1 MIMANKTVR
10 DISPSAGMVVMLL
23 LLTANPV
30 HSQSILEEVTVTARK
45 RSENLQEIPDSVTV
59 FNTELIRDARIENI
73 KDFAE
78 LTPNLNVSSNWRQG
92 LNFVSIRGL
101 ITPQVGEAPLSF
113 VVDGITVPN
122 LEFVNQGL
130 HDIERIEVLR
140 GPQGALYGKNAI
152 GGAINIIT
160 RQPSDELSGVVQAS
174 YGEGDDVRFSGAL
187 SGPLAQDRVY
197 YRISGNYRDYNG
209 QIENSF
215 TDRKVD
221 YIDDHYGLQGL
232 LRFNLSEQ
240 TTLDLHG
247 RYSNATQG
255 TNYMSYIQL
264 EQLEDFSIA
273 PDQNAIGID
282 EWVLWNVSAKLDH
295 EAGHGTFTLLAG
307 FNKSADDQFSDADF
321 GNLGEADANFFFP
334 STQINAV
341 DEESITIEGRYSS
354 TEDSR
359 LRWLVGGFYETRERK
374 VQFDQIYDYPGTTIV
389 NREDAIP
396 LLVRSN
402 FYNPE
407 DLWVTIFPT
416 DGERTNQET
425 GAFAFFGQ
433 VNYDLTAALELTV
446 ALRYDEEKREAIDE
460 RTRFTSESEVDDT
473 FKELQP
479 KASIAWQASDDILL
493 SATYSRGFRS
503 GGFNEYASTVQRN
516 YSEET
521 SDTFEIG
528 AKTTWLDGRL
538 RFNLALFYIE
548 QENAQFTRF
557 NSSTFTLENLNVDEV
572 EIKGMEVELG
582 ARPVENLD
590 ISFGVGWIDNEIT
603 KNKGIDVFTGLDLAA
618 TVGNTMPYVSD
629 FNLNGS
635 VAYTYQLGALELKPR
650 VSFNTL
656 GPRSFDIFNS
666 LTGES
671 DTHTFVN
678 ASMGL
683 AMENWL
689 ISVYADNL
697 FDEDAQETVFFYNPL
712 IRFPNQPRQV
722 GVQARLQF

>member
-1 MIMANKTVR
+1 MKSINKLWRMKFSYIYAV
-10 DISPSAGMVVMLL
+10 IFSLFI
-23 LLTANPV
+23 TAPV
-30 HSQSILEEVTVTARK
+30 PAQSILEEVTVTARK
-45 RSENLQEIPDSVTV
+45 RTENLQKIPDAVTV
-59 FNTELIRDARIENI
+59 FDSELIQGARIENI

-78 LTPNLNVSSNWRQG
+78 LTPNLNVSSNWRPG

-160 RQPSDELSGVVQAS
+160 RQPSDEMSGVVQAS

-197 YRISGNYRDYNG
+197 YRVSANYRDYNG

-221 YIDDHYGLQGL
+221 YIDDQYGLQGL
-232 LRFNLSEQ
+232 LRFNISAQ
-240 TTLDLHG
+240 TTLDLQG

-255 TNYMSYIQL
+255 TNYMSFIQL
-264 EQLEDFSIA
+264 DQLEDFSIA

-282 EWVLWNVSAKLDH
+282 EAVLWNVSAKFDH
-295 EAGHGTFTLLAG
+295 EAEHGNFTLVAG

-321 GNLGEADANFFFP
+321 GNLGEAEANFFFP

-341 DEESITIEGRYSS
+341 DEKSITIEGRFSS
-354 TEDSR
+354 TEDAR
-359 LRWLVGGFYETRERK
+359 LRWLIGGFYESRERK
-374 VQFDQIYDYPGTTIV
+374 VQFDQIYDFPGTTIV
-389 NREDAIP
+389 TREDVIP
-396 LLVRSN
+396 FLVRSN
-402 FYNPE
+402 FVNPD
-407 DLWVTIFPT
+407 DLWVTVFPT
-416 DGERTNQET
+416 DGERTNQDT
-425 GAFAFFGQ
+425 DAFAFFSQ
-433 VNYDLTAALELTV
+433 VNYDLTDVVELTV

-460 RTRFTSESEVDDT
+460 RRRFTTDSKVEDT

-479 KASIAWQASDDILL
+479 KASITWQATDDILL

-503 GGFNEYASTVQRN
+503 GGFNEYATTVQRN
-516 YSEET
+516 YSKET

-528 AKTTWLDGRL
+528 AKTTWFDGRL
-538 RFNLALFYIE
+538 RFNLAAFYIE

-557 NSSTFTLENLNVDEV
+557 NSSTFTLENLNVEEV
-572 EIKGMEVELG
+572 EIKGAEVELG
-582 ARPVENLD
+582 AIPVENLD
-590 ISFGVGWIDNEIT
+590 IAFGVGWIDNEIT
-603 KNKGIDVFTGLDLAA
+603 NNNGIDVFTGLDLAA

-635 VAYTYQLGALELKPR
+635 ITYTYQLGALELKPR

-666 LTGES
+666 LTGKS

-678 ASMGL
+678 ATMGL
-683 AMENWL
+683 ATKNWL
-689 ISVYADNL
+689 VSVYADNV
-697 FDEDAQETVFFYNPL
+697 FNEDAPETVFFFNPL